1 MSRREEGPDR
11 GSRHGRGHR
20 WRDQLEHSDGI
31 ARLGQ
36 QLRKL
41 RGTVLVL
48 LALPLA
54 PALLIA
60 LLSGAQRPLLGIL
73 LGMGLL
79 ALAIRRLRRGRVKQ
93 ASMLVGV
100 ATGLVAGMAGA
111 VPPLGAVVFGAM
123 AFFGTRLLYEDSI
136 PPEPE
141 PEPEVRMAPGP
152 LDAMRARLVA
162 LAGADGRLAP
172 ALEAL
177 RALAAELE
185 RRPEQTGEA
194 RRFLNL
200 QLDGLER
207 IGQRLALGA
216 TPPPSLPLLIDDM
229 ARGSLTLRD
238 RLRAEET
245 EALEIQVKVLADRLR
260 QEGYAS

>member
-1 MSRREEGPDR
+1 MTGRRE
-11 GSRHGRGHR
+11 H
-20 WRDQLEHSDGI
+20 WRARLEHSGGI

-36 QLRKL
+36 QLRRL

-73 LGMGLL
+73 LGLGLL
-79 ALAIRRLRRGRVKQ
+79 ALAVRRLRRGRVAQ
-93 ASMLVGV
+93 AAALVGA
-100 ATGLVAGMAGA
+100 ATGLVAGLAGA
-111 VPPLGAVVFGAM
+111 VPPLGAAVFGAM

-141 PEPEVRMAPGP
+141 PVPPAAPGP
-152 LDAMRARLVA
+152 LDAARARLAA

-185 RRPEQTGEA
+185 RRPERSGEA
-194 RRFLNL
+194 RRFLNI

-207 IGQRLALGA
+207 IGQRLAQGA
-216 TPPPSLPLLIDDM
+216 TPPPGLPALIDDM
-229 ARGSLTLRD
+229 ARGSLGLRD

>member
-1 MSRREEGPDR
+1 MS
-11 GSRHGRGHR
+11 GRLPP
-20 WRDQLEHSDGI
+20 WRARLERSDGI
-31 ARLGQ
+31 AHLGQ
-36 QLRKL
+36 QLRRL

-54 PALLIA
+54 PTLLIA
-60 LLSGAQRPLLGIL
+60 LLSGAQRPLLGVL

-79 ALAIRRLRRGRVKQ
+79 WLAIRRLRRGRVRQ
-93 ASMLVGV
+93 ASALAGV
-100 ATGLVAGMAGA
+100 ATGLVAGLAGA

-123 AFFGTRLLYEDSI
+123 AFFGMRLLYEDSV

-141 PEPEVRMAPGP
+141 PVPPPAPGP
-152 LDAMRARLVA
+152 LDAVRVRLA
-162 LAGADGRLAP
+162 TLTGADPRLAP
-172 ALEAL
+172 ALEGL

-185 RRPEQTGEA
+185 RRPEHTGEA

-207 IGQRLALGA
+207 IDRSLAQGA
-216 TPPPSLPLLIDDM
+216 APPPGLPLLIGDM
-229 ARGSLTLRD
+229 ARGSLSLRD